1 MLSNFDLRVLNSFRV
16 IESVFDRLVSWA
28 AAALETASNQPVL
41 PHCII
46 ALNASENDIPEDLWD
61 VPVATTKILESLAES
76 RVVNQNETFK
86 KFAQFWR
93 ERQRQIEN
101 VEQLMLSYYSSIQV
115 HYEDKYLQKD

>member
-1 MLSNFDLRVLNSFRV
+1 M

-46 ALNASENDIPEDLWD
+46 ALNASENDIPEELWD
-61 VPVATTKILESLAES
+61 VSTATNTIFESLDES
-76 RVVNQNETFK
+76 KVVNQNETFK
-86 KFAQFWR
+86 KYAQFWR
-93 ERQRQIEN
+93 ERQREVEN

-115 HYEDKYLQKD
+115 CSNSNQLFVFKLQENS